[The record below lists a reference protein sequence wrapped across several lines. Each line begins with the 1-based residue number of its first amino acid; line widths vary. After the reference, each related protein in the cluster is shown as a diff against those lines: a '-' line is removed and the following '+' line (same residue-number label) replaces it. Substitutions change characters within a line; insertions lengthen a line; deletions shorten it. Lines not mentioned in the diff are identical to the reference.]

1 MSTIALYYPW
11 MHFQNDSWVKLAL
24 LTWDKIARVRARGL
38 EDRDSALVR
47 QVRAESDLIMEL
59 MPAETDL
66 DIVTE
71 AFTAALDRDRPLLVE
86 RYGRDGQNAHY
97 RREDARYEMAGSNSG
112 GSYSPTGGPR
122 RSRSGSRRATRDPL
136 TFWVYSGDDGAKIDT
151 GLSRQL
157 VDAGLALADP
167 DGGPWVR
174 MRPKLGSIYLA
185 ALADSM
191 SRNNLLA
198 PVTDDLRMHRA
209 LGVLDQLTEMLL
221 GRMSRVPA
229 LEDAESAYL
238 HLALRAVIEP
248 ERLAAVPVE
257 KLISF
262 RRRHEA
268 ELAAFRRHVAD
279 LGAEL
284 QRIAAVEN
292 ITVAQA
298 HLQSLYQQTTKPQLD
313 ELRRALRGLG
323 VESTAGALGLKVDL
337 SAAAGTVVGG
347 VAAAGGQ
354 LTVAGAAVA
363 VTLIPYA
370 ASKVQARRQRVST
383 SPVAYLLAADRK
395 LAGSSLLRA
404 VHRIT

>member
-86 RYGRDGQNAHY
+86 RYGRDGQY
-97 RREDARYEMAGSNSG
+97 RSRSEEVRYGMAGSNSG

-122 RSRSGSRRATRDPL
+122 RATGDPL
-136 TFWVYSGDDGAKIDT
+136 TFWVYCGDDGTKIDT
-151 GLSRQL
+151 RLSQRL
-157 VDAGLALADP
+157 VGARLAVADP